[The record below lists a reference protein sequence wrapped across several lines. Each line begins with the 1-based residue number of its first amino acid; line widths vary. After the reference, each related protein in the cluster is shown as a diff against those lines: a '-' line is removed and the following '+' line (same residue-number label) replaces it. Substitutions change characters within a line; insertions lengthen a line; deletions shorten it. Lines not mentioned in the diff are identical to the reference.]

1 MAIPI
6 KKTDGKYNY
15 ADYLLWPDDERW
27 ELIEGIPYSMSP
39 APSRIHQEIL
49 MEISGQIRDYLKEK
63 PCKVYPAP
71 LDVRFA
77 ETDEADDAI
86 TTVVQPDILVVCDEE
101 ILSPATSSKDMK
113 EKFFL
118 YEKYGVKE
126 YWMVEP
132 LDNSNSHFGSDYDTV
147 G

>member
-15 ADYLLWPDDERW
+15 ADYLPWPDDERW

-39 APSRIHQEIL
+39 APSRIHQ
-49 MEISGQIRDYLKEK
+49 
-63 PCKVYPAP
+63 
-71 LDVRFA
+71 
-77 ETDEADDAI
+77 
-86 TTVVQPDILVVCDEE
+86 E